1 MSYLLKCKEL
11 VFLTWMNGFKY
22 KNVLL
27 IDDNQIDNLINRK
40 ILGNANFAETINV
53 IDSPEKAF
61 EFLRDS
67 LLSGKNVPEVIFLDL
82 RMPNMNGFE
91 FLKSFTE
98 LPNLKP
104 HLIKIFVLS
113 SSLDPKD
120 IKKINDNQLVSK
132 FIGKPL
138 TNQVLEE
145 I

>member
-1 MSYLLKCKEL
+1 MQRISI
-11 VFLTWMNGFKY
+11 FDWMDEFKY

-27 IDDNQIDNLINRK
+27 IDDNHIDNLINRK
-40 ILGNANFAETINV
+40 ILGNANFAETITV

-61 EFLRDS
+61 EFLKDA

-98 LPNLKP
+98 LPNLSP
-104 HLIKIFVLS
+104 ELIKIYVLS

-120 IKKINDNQLVSK
+120 IKKINDNHLVSK

>member
-1 MSYLLKCKEL
+1 
-11 VFLTWMNGFKY
+11 VDGFKY

-40 ILGNANFAETINV
+40 ILGNANFAETITV

-61 EFLRDS
+61 EYLRDS
-67 LLSGKNVPEVIFLDL
+67 LLSGNNVPDVIFLDL

-104 HLIKIFVLS
+104 ELIKIFVLS
-113 SSLDPKD
+113 SSLNPQD
-120 IKKINDNQLVSK
+120 IKKINDNQLVSR

>member
-1 MSYLLKCKEL
+1 MD
-11 VFLTWMNGFKY
+11 GFKY

-27 IDDNQIDNLINRK
+27 IDDNQIDNLINSK
-40 ILGNANFAETINV
+40 ILGNANFAETITV
-53 IDSPEKAF
+53 TDSPEKAF
-61 EFLRDS
+61 DFLRDS
-67 LLSGKNVPEVIFLDL
+67 LLSGNNVPEVIFLDL

-104 HLIKIFVLS
+104 ELIKIFVLS

>member
-1 MSYLLKCKEL
+1 
-11 VFLTWMNGFKY
+11 MNAFKY

-27 IDDNQIDNLINRK
+27 IDDNHIDNLINRK
-40 ILGNANFAETINV
+40 ILGNANYAENITV

-61 EFLRDS
+61 EFLRES
-67 LLSGKNVPEVIFLDL
+67 LMTGDNVPEVIFLDL
-82 RMPNMNGFE
+82 RMPIMNGFE
-91 FLKSFTE
+91 FLKSLLE

-104 HLIKIFVLS
+104 ELIKIFVLS

-120 IKKINDNQLVSK
+120 IKKINENHLVSK

-138 TNQVLEE
+138 TNQILEE